1 MNRFWK
7 FLGIFGSICSII
19 GLYLAFFFYNQT
31 KETREPFFIESP
43 IKSKLIETK
52 NIEKAPFK
60 IYRYDNTEINNDVTS
75 TTLYLWNQGK
85 KPIKSTDILDSLL
98 ISLPDSCEILKI
110 EIIGQTRDV
119 CNISLIQI
127 NKNQVKLNFNII
139 EHLDGFIAQLI
150 YIGNSNQN
158 LSISGNIEGVKNFN
172 TSTNKNNQLKKIL
185 LTIFISISIFFIV
198 VIALRFLLKVID
210 KREISYSE
218 IIKIFFKAKMKDI
231 ILATFLF
238 ILINL
243 SIFVLIDGSKLFSNK
258 VEDIVP
264 IEIKDILK
272 KNSA

>member
-158 LSISGNIEGVKNFN
+158 LRNNGKSVARLCRGDSLNQTGRQVVRRSLNIQP
-172 TSTNKNNQLKKIL
+172 T
-185 LTIFISISIFFIV
+185 LTIRPGFPVRVIV
-198 VIALRFLLKVID
+198 NRDL
-210 KREISYSE
+210 
-218 IIKIFFKAKMKDI
+218 
-231 ILATFLF
+231 
-238 ILINL
+238 
-243 SIFVLIDGSKLFSNK
+243 VLEPYKG
-258 VEDIVP
+258 
-264 IEIKDILK
+264 
-272 KNSA
+272 